1 MRTSL
6 LQSADSE
13 DRIGPFAN
21 LQPGV
26 ARAALAGAG
35 GRPKFFDYPLP
46 FTDRLK
52 SQMLIS
58 HCYLPIKKW
67 PAVEGDTEIKS
78 VLRLSHEI
86 LFPGRSPDFVLAV
99 VSRREMWRAAL
110 KGAADHP
117 RAPSHGKRRKRPRW
131 TVQGSPQARSAN
143 AKPSL
148 RPRGSR
154 REQIDLP
161 NAATARIC
169 RRQSRDVAG
178 SELP

>member
-99 VSRREMWRAAL
+99 HSRREMWRPAL
-110 KGAADHP
+110 APKGRGRPPPCPEP
-117 RAPSHGKRRKRPRW
+117 RK
-131 TVQGSPQARSAN
+131 
-143 AKPSL
+143 
-148 RPRGSR
+148 
-154 REQIDLP
+154 
-161 NAATARIC
+161 TAQKALVDR
-169 RRQSRDVAG
+169 AG
-178 SELP
+178 LASG

>member
-35 GRPKFFDYPLP
+35 GGPKFFDYPLP
-46 FTDRLK
+46 FADRLK
-52 SQMLIS
+52 SQLLIS

-86 LFPGRSPDFVLAV
+86 LFPGLSPDFVWP
-99 VSRREMWRAAL
+99 SIP
-110 KGAADHP
+110 GAKCGA
-117 RAPSHGKRRKRPRW
+117 
-131 TVQGSPQARSAN
+131 
-143 AKPSL
+143 
-148 RPRGSR
+148 
-154 REQIDLP
+154 
-161 NAATARIC
+161 
-169 RRQSRDVAG
+169 
-178 SELP
+178 

>member
-110 KGAADHP
+110 ASKGRGRPPPCPEP
-117 RAPSHGKRRKRPRW
+117 RKTAQKAPVDR
-131 TVQGSPQARSAN
+131 
-143 AKPSL
+143 
-148 RPRGSR
+148 
-154 REQIDLP
+154 
-161 NAATARIC
+161 
-169 RRQSRDVAG
+169 AG
-178 SELP
+178 LASG